1 MYITSEKTITLN
13 MRKRCIIFILSGLFA
28 LVITSL
34 FVWNNLLSAH
44 SDSSVQQSDSLIII
58 DKLNDKTILI
68 RFGYDAV
75 TAMATQKGVVVIDA
89 GISIGLTAKYRKII
103 ENGFQRNDIA
113 YLINTH
119 GHTDHTGGNTIF
131 ADAVIIGHE
140 NCLYEISNQWK
151 DPEKIKSALNK
162 IVNEYDKELSALVPG
177 TTEWIEIFCQKTRYQ
192 SAYNDALNNIPV
204 AKPNKTFTDFLDIDM
219 GDVTLNLIYFGKAH
233 SESDIIIHIPQKKIL
248 MTGDLFSR
256 YGRPSIPDI
265 NKQIDERWIKV
276 TAWIEQRWSDIEIVI
291 TGHGQI
297 LSKEDLQSFI
307 LKVKRL

>member
-1 MYITSEKTITLN
+1 
-13 MRKRCIIFILSGLFA
+13 MRKKRIIFILSGLFA
-28 LVITSL
+28 LVISSL
-34 FVWNNLLSAH
+34 FAWSNPLSAQNNI
-44 SDSSVQQSDSLIII
+44 SARFPDSLI
-58 DKLNDKTILI
+58 KVERLNNGTVLI
-68 RFGYDAV
+68 RMGYDAI
-75 TAMATQKGVVVIDA
+75 TAIATQKGIVVIDA
-89 GISIGLTAKYRKII
+89 GISTGLTAKYRKII
-103 ENGFQRNDIA
+103 ENEFQGNDIS
-113 YLINTH
+113 YMINTH
-119 GHTDHTGGNTIF
+119 GHTDHTGGNSIF

-140 NCLYEISNQWK
+140 KCLYEISNQWK

-162 IVNEYDKELSALVPG
+162 IVKDYDKELSALVPG
-177 TTEWIEIFCQKTRYQ
+177 TPEWIEVFCQKTRYQ
-192 SAYNDALNNIPV
+192 SAYNDALNNITV
-204 AKPNKTFTDFLDIDM
+204 AKPNKTFSDILDIDV